1 VTGRRGQGHGKDRG
15 DDTALWHRVAKEI
28 APLPE
33 KAKRKTGKIVRPP
46 PEAAIPEKAAK
57 PKPVKLPAPAP
68 APAKPAPP
76 RLPELSHGVA
86 PGLDAASLER
96 LRRGKMPVEAKLD
109 LHGHTLEAAHKAL
122 AAFIAAAWERERR
135 ALLVITGKGGRP
147 GADGG
152 APRATLRQSV
162 PRWLNEPGLRAKIL
176 AFTQAQPKHGGAG
189 ALYVLLRKK
198 R

>member
-1 VTGRRGQGHGKDRG
+1 VNKG
-15 DDTALWHRVAKEI
+15 DDGGLWHRVAKEI

-33 KAKRKTGKIVRPP
+33 RAKRKTGKIVRAP
-46 PEAAIPEKAAK
+46 PEAPIPGKAAK
-57 PKPVKLPAPAP
+57 PKPAKLPAPV
-68 APAKPAPP
+68 PAKPAPP

-86 PGLDAASLER
+86 PGLDTASLER

-122 AAFIAAAWERERR
+122 TAFIAGAWERERR

-147 GADGG
+147 GEDGN

-162 PRWLNEPGLRAKIL
+162 PRWLNEPGLRVKIL
-176 AFTQAQPKHGGAG
+176 AFAQAQPKHGGAG
-189 ALYVLLRKK
+189 ALYVLLKKK